1 MKSIVFVL
9 ILPILAVLVSCS
21 NDSSFDS
28 DVSRISMGRTEAAP
42 AMSSASVMFKDGFNS
57 QDGST
62 TSIVSGERIQ
72 VNGSLSLEVQSLE
85 EAVIGVKRLVT
96 EYKGWVTQSN
106 LETAG
111 RPYANITLLV
121 PKSSFYELL
130 ERIKDIASVVKN
142 ENVNSNDVT
151 EEYIDVAAKLD
162 VMKETESRFLSLLS
176 DTDNIEEII
185 QLEKE
190 LMRLRGEI
198 DSLEGRVSYLTK
210 TTDNSFLYLHMME
223 ETSIT
228 GSKWDPRNSFSDS
241 IRNLIS
247 FSKHAADF
255 LISLVVFLPVVLALV
270 VALGLAYKGL
280 KRFRARPTN

>member
-1 MKSIVFVL
+1 MKSIVFAL
-9 ILPILAVLVSCS
+9 ILPIIGVLVACS
-21 NDSSFDS
+21 NES
-28 DVSRISMGRTEAAP
+28 DFGMDESGVSIGRTEAAP
-42 AMSSASVMFKDGFNS
+42 AMSQRGFDA
-57 QDGST
+57 QDGQT
-62 TSIVSGERIQ
+62 TPIVDGERIQ
-72 VNGSLSLEVQSLE
+72 VSGSLSLEVQSLD
-85 EAVIGVKRLVT
+85 EAVIGVQRLVT
-96 EYKGWVTQSN
+96 AYKGWVTQSN

-130 ERIKDIASVVKN
+130 GEIKEIASVVKN

-151 EEYIDVAAKLD
+151 EEYIDVTARLD
-162 VMKETESRFLSLLS
+162 VMKETGSRFFSLLS

-185 QLEKE
+185 LLEKE

-210 TTDNSFLYLHMME
+210 TTDNSLLHLHMIE

-228 GSKWDPRNSFSDS
+228 GSKWDPRNSFAYS

-255 LISLVVFLPVVLALV
+255 LISLVVFLSVILVLVGVLAL
-270 VALGLAYKGL
+270 AYRGL
-280 KRFRARPTN
+280 KRFRARPPH

>member
-1 MKSIVFVL
+1 MKSLVFAFIV
-9 ILPILAVLVSCS
+9 PILVVIVSCS
-21 NDSSFDS
+21 NESNFVS
-28 DVSRISMGRTEAAP
+28 DESGIGMGRTEAAP
-42 AMSSASVMFKDGFNS
+42 AISQRGFKSQYS
-57 QDGST
+57 QD
-62 TSIVSGERIQ
+62 TSVVSGDRIQ
-72 VNGSLSLEVQSLE
+72 TSGSLSLEVHSLDEAVVGVQSL
-85 EAVIGVKRLVT
+85 VT
-96 EYKGWVTQSN
+96 QYKGWVTQSN
-106 LETAG
+106 LETSG
-111 RPYANITLLV
+111 RPHASMTLLV
-121 PKSSFYELL
+121 PKSSFYELM
-130 ERIKDIASVVKN
+130 EKIKEIASVVKN

-151 EEYIDVAAKLD
+151 EEYIDVTARLD

-198 DSLEGRVSYLTK
+198 DSLEGRVNYLTK
-210 TTDNSFLYLHMME
+210 TTDNSFLYLHMVE

-241 IRNLIS
+241 IRDLIS

-270 VALGLAYKGL
+270 VVLGLAYKGL
-280 KRFRARPTN
+280 KKFRARHSN

>member
-1 MKSIVFVL
+1 MRSIVFAL

-21 NDSSFDS
+21 NDPSFDS
-28 DVSRISMGRTEAAP
+28 NVGRISMGRTEAAP
-42 AMSSASVMFKDGFNS
+42 AMSSSPAMSKRGFDS
-57 QDGST
+57 QGGST

-72 VNGSLSLEVQSLE
+72 VSGSLSLEVQSLE
-85 EAVIGVKRLVT
+85 EAVIGVQRLVT

-151 EEYIDVAAKLD
+151 AEYIDVAAKLD

-210 TTDNSFLYLHMME
+210 TTDNSFLYLHMLE

-255 LISLVVFLPVVLALV
+255 LISLVVFLPFVLILVVVLG
-270 VALGLAYKGL
+270 LGYKGL

>member
-1 MKSIVFVL
+1 MKSIVFAL
-9 ILPILAVLVSCS
+9 ILPILGILVACS
-21 NDSSFDS
+21 NESDSGLDESG
-28 DVSRISMGRTEAAP
+28 ISIGRTEAAP
-42 AMSSASVMFKDGFNS
+42 AMSQRGFNA
-57 QDGST
+57 QDGQT
-62 TSIVSGERIQ
+62 TSIVDGERIQ
-72 VNGSLSLEVQSLE
+72 VSGSLSLEVQSLD
-85 EAVIGVKRLVT
+85 EAVIGVQRLVT
-96 EYKGWVTQSN
+96 AYKGWVTQSN

-130 ERIKDIASVVKN
+130 GEIKEIASVVKN

-151 EEYIDVAAKLD
+151 EEYIDVTARLD
-162 VMKETESRFLSLLS
+162 VMKETGSRFLSLLS

-185 QLEKE
+185 LLEKE

-210 TTDNSFLYLHMME
+210 ATDNSFLYLHMIE

-228 GSKWDPRNSFSDS
+228 GSKWDPWNSFAGS
-241 IRNLIS
+241 IRNLIA

-255 LISLVVFLPVVLALV
+255 LISLVVFLPVILVLAG
-270 VALGLAYKGL
+270 ALALAYRGL
-280 KRFRARPTN
+280 KRFRTRPPH

>member
-1 MKSIVFVL
+1 M
-9 ILPILAVLVSCS
+9 
-21 NDSSFDS
+21 
-28 DVSRISMGRTEAAP
+28 
-42 AMSSASVMFKDGFNS
+42 
-57 QDGST
+57 
-62 TSIVSGERIQ
+62 
-72 VNGSLSLEVQSLE
+72 QSLE
-85 EAVIGVKRLVT
+85 EAVLGVQRLVT

-130 ERIKDIASVVKN
+130 ERIKDIASTVKN

-151 EEYIDVAAKLD
+151 GEYIDVVAKLD

-190 LMRLRGEI
+190 LMRLRGDI
-198 DSLEGRVSYLTK
+198 DSLEGRVSYLRK
-210 TTDNSFLYLHMME
+210 TTDNSFLYLHMIE

-228 GSKWDPRNSFSDS
+228 GSKWDPRNSFAGSA
-241 IRNLIS
+241 RNLIS

-255 LISLVVFLPVVLALV
+255 LISLVVFLPAILVLVVVLV
-270 VALGLAYKGL
+270 LAYRGL
-280 KRFRARPTN
+280 KKFRPRPSH

>member
-1 MKSIVFVL
+1 
-9 ILPILAVLVSCS
+9 
-21 NDSSFDS
+21 
-28 DVSRISMGRTEAAP
+28 MGRTEAAP
-42 AMSSASVMFKDGFNS
+42 AMSSAPVMFKDGFNS
-57 QDGST
+57 QEGST

-85 EAVIGVKRLVT
+85 EAVVDIKRLVT

-111 RPYANITLLV
+111 RPYTNITLLV

-210 TTDNSFLYLHMME
+210 TTDNSFLYLHIME

-228 GSKWDPRNSFSDS
+228 GSKWDPRESFSDS

-255 LISLVVFLPVVLALV
+255 LISIVVFLPVVLVLV
-270 VALGLAYKGL
+270 VVLGLGYKGL
-280 KRFRARPTN
+280 KRFRARLTN

>member
-1 MKSIVFVL
+1 MKSIVFAL
-9 ILPILAVLVSCS
+9 ILPILGILVACS
-21 NDSSFDS
+21 NES
-28 DVSRISMGRTEAAP
+28 DFGLDESGISIGRTEAAP
-42 AMSSASVMFKDGFNS
+42 AMFLRGFNS
-57 QDGST
+57 QDGQT
-62 TSIVSGERIQ
+62 TSIVDGERIQ
-72 VNGSLSLEVQSLE
+72 VSGSLSLEVQSLD
-85 EAVIGVKRLVT
+85 EAVIGVQRLVT
-96 EYKGWVTQSN
+96 AYKGWVTQSN

-130 ERIKDIASVVKN
+130 GEIKEIASVVKN

-151 EEYIDVAAKLD
+151 EEYIDVTARLD
-162 VMKETESRFLSLLS
+162 VMKETGSRFLSLLS

-185 QLEKE
+185 LLEKE

-210 TTDNSFLYLHMME
+210 TTDNSFLYLHMIE

-228 GSKWDPRNSFSDS
+228 GSKWDPWNSFAGS

-247 FSKHAADF
+247 FSKHTADF
-255 LISLVVFLPVVLALV
+255 LISLMVFLPVILVLVGAF
-270 VALGLAYKGL
+270 ALAYRGL
-280 KRFRARPTN
+280 QRFRTRPPH

>member
-1 MKSIVFVL
+1 MKSIVFAL
-9 ILPILAVLVSCS
+9 ILPILGILVACS
-21 NDSSFDS
+21 NESDSGLDESG
-28 DVSRISMGRTEAAP
+28 ISIGRTEAAP
-42 AMSSASVMFKDGFNS
+42 AMSQRGFDSKDG
-57 QDGST
+57 QT
-62 TSIVSGERIQ
+62 TPIVDGERIQ
-72 VNGSLSLEVQSLE
+72 VSGSLSLEVQSLD
-85 EAVIGVKRLVT
+85 EAVIGVQRLVT
-96 EYKGWVTQSN
+96 AYKGWVTQSN

-130 ERIKDIASVVKN
+130 GEIKEIASVVKN

-151 EEYIDVAAKLD
+151 EEYIDVTARLD
-162 VMKETESRFLSLLS
+162 VMKETGSRFLSLLS

-185 QLEKE
+185 LLEKE

-210 TTDNSFLYLHMME
+210 ATDNSFLYLHMIE

-228 GSKWDPRNSFSDS
+228 GSKWDPWNSFAGS

-247 FSKHAADF
+247 FSKHTADF
-255 LISLVVFLPVVLALV
+255 LISLVVFLPVILVLVGAF
-270 VALGLAYKGL
+270 ALAYRGL
-280 KRFRARPTN
+280 QRFRTRPPH

>member
-1 MKSIVFVL
+1 
-9 ILPILAVLVSCS
+9 
-21 NDSSFDS
+21 
-28 DVSRISMGRTEAAP
+28 
-42 AMSSASVMFKDGFNS
+42 MSQRGFNS
-57 QDGST
+57 QDGQT
-62 TSIVSGERIQ
+62 TSIVGGERIQ
-72 VNGSLSLEVQSLE
+72 VSGSLSLEVQSLD
-85 EAVIGVKRLVT
+85 EAVIGVQRLVT
-96 EYKGWVTQSN
+96 AYKGWITQSN

-130 ERIKDIASVVKN
+130 EKIKEIASVVKS

-151 EEYIDVAAKLD
+151 EEYIDVTARLD
-162 VMKETESRFLSLLS
+162 VMKETGSRFLSLLS

-185 QLEKE
+185 LLEKE

-210 TTDNSFLYLHMME
+210 ATDNSFLYLHMIE

-228 GSKWDPRNSFSDS
+228 GSKWDPWNSFAGS

-247 FSKHAADF
+247 FSKHTADF
-255 LISLVVFLPVVLALV
+255 LISLVVFLPVILVLVGAF
-270 VALGLAYKGL
+270 ALAYRGL
-280 KRFRARPTN
+280 QRFRTRPPH